1 MATTINPLSASRN
14 QSVICFANQ
23 LTGFYM
29 RATLALNGLMKITV
43 IITLLAYCFKVFEII
58 EFILLLET
66 TLAFLEAADLREQI
80 QNQ

>member
-1 MATTINPLSASRN
+1 M
-14 QSVICFANQ
+14 ICCANQ